1 MLTER
6 RQPLASWISRAAA
19 ICLALGGLC
28 VSSCERPPASDSNG
42 SSSPTSA
49 NDAEAAGV
57 ILRAD
62 PNPVPAGTPNGKTT
76 ITWATGS
83 DLVGDVYVV
92 GTGGEKLFGSGSE
105 GTQDAPWI
113 PPGSIEFR
121 LYSQADH
128 KLLAR
133 LTVTMPSSDSSASR
147 PPGTPASSGSP

>member
-6 RQPLASWISRAAA
+6 THPLATRISWA
-19 ICLALGGLC
+19 IALCLTLGSFLNA
-28 VSSCERPPASDSNG
+28 SCERPAASDATT
-42 SSSPTSA
+42 SSSPTSTT
-49 NDAEAAGV
+49 DAPVAGAF
-57 ILRAD
+57 LHAD
-62 PNPVPAGTPNGKTT
+62 PNPVLSGTPNGKTT